1 MQKYQT
7 LFLKRTRSTLQSWSE
22 HQRIT
27 NEAMYQFLHSLKG
40 TASSIGLPSIT
51 EVAARLMQQLPSPD
65 EYEWEKER
73 WISFL
78 TPLTEELKKH
88 SSVEIEAEPLVESV
102 AQETPSKGSLVL
114 VVGDQIDRIS
124 NLKDMLEEHYA
135 VMVAANETKAV
146 EVFYSQKPDYVII
159 DLHRKEDH
167 GFNVLASIANKARHS
182 FVPTLLVE
190 EEPHSMLRKKAYEA
204 GAFDIVHSP
213 FENAEVLALI
223 QNRLELKRLLQAQIL
238 LDELTGAYNRKF
250 LQEELQRQWAEYE
263 RHETTFSVALLDLD
277 RFKNINDTYGHD
289 TGDQVLKQFAT
300 TIMTNKR
307 QGDFFI
313 RYGGEEFMLVMPKTS
328 QEQASLIVDR
338 LLQAFVAQT
347 FEKEEATFSCSF
359 SSGVAAVQ
367 DEIKHGD
374 ELISKADQALYMAK
388 RNGRNQVRVYDENEG
403 ELGQKLD
410 VLRIGIID
418 DDPIIHELLQDHLRK
433 LTFKGHRVE
442 LRTFREG
449 EEFFESKWYQQ
460 DGKFV
465 LLLDGVMPRM
475 DGLEVL
481 RKLRSECSVDQFVI
495 IMLTGR
501 KKDQDI
507 VKALDLGADD
517 YITKP
522 FSVSE
527 LEARVKR
534 LAQRLLF

>member
-7 LFLKRTRSTLQSWSE
+7 LFLKRTRSTLQSWGE
-22 HQRIT
+22 HRSIT
-27 NEAMYQFLHSLKG
+27 NGAMYQFLHSLKG

-51 EVAARLMQQLPSPD
+51 EVATNLMQQLPASVD
-65 EYEWEKER
+65 YEWKQER
-73 WISFL
+73 WQSFL
-78 TPLTEELKKH
+78 SPLTEELQKH
-88 SSVEIEAEPLVESV
+88 STVEVLAEPLIEKIKD
-102 AQETPSKGSLVL
+102 ETPRGSLVL
-114 VVGDQIDRIS
+114 LVGDQIDRIS

-135 VMVAANETKAV
+135 VMVAANESKAV

-159 DLHRKEDH
+159 DLHQKEDH
-167 GFNVLASIANKARHS
+167 GFHVLSSIANKARHS

-190 EEPHSMLRKKAYEA
+190 DAPHTMLRKKAYEA

-213 FENAEVLALI
+213 FDNEEMLALI
-223 QNRLELKRLLQAQIL
+223 QNRLELKRVLQAQIL

-250 LQEELQRQWAEYE
+250 LQEELQRQWAEFE
-263 RHETTFSVALLDLD
+263 RYETTFSVAMLDLD
-277 RFKNINDTYGHD
+277 RFKRINDTYGHD
-289 TGDQVLKQFAT
+289 TGDLVLKQFAE
-300 TIMTNKR
+300 TIMKNKR
-307 QGDFFI
+307 QGDYFI
-313 RYGGEEFMLVMPKTS
+313 RYGGEEFMLIMPKTNR
-328 QEQASLIVDR
+328 EQARMIVDR
-338 LLQAFVAQT
+338 LLQVFSEQP
-347 FEKEEATFSCSF
+347 FEKDGTTFTCSF
-359 SSGVAAVQ
+359 SSGVASVHHRIKHT
-367 DEIKHGD
+367 DEIISHG
-374 ELISKADQALYMAK
+374 DQALYMAK
-388 RNGRNQVRVYDENEG
+388 RNGRNQVQVYDE
-403 ELGQKLD
+403 QKRDLAQNLD
-410 VLRIGIID
+410 VIRIGIID

-433 LTFKGHRVE
+433 LTFKGHKVE

-481 RKLRSECSVDQFVI
+481 RKLREECSVDQFVI